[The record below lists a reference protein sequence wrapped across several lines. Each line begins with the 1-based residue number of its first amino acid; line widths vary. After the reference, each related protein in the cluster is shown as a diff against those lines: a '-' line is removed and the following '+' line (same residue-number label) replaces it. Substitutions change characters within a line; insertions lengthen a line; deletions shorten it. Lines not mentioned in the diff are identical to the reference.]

1 MRLRLSKYVSGDLE
15 EIADYIAQDS
25 PRNAIRLIRLLRQ
38 RMQEIAKQP
47 QLYQLRPEIG
57 HDARLAILG
66 NYVILFRILNNS
78 VRVERVLHGSR
89 DLFPISAEFELTEI
103 EN

>member
-1 MRLRLSKYVSGDLE
+1 MRLRLSKYVPGDLE

-25 PRNAIRLIRLLRQ
+25 PRNAVRFIRILRR

-47 QLYQLRPEIG
+47 LLFQLRPELG
-57 HDARLAILG
+57 QDARLATQG
-66 NYVILFRILNNS
+66 NYIILFRILNNT

-89 DLFPISAEFELTEI
+89 DLFPISTKFD
-103 EN
+103 N